1 MSGIFGQETARGMCT
16 ETIEGVDLEKLKH
29 NTIAYSHYL
38 LH

>member
-1 MSGIFGQETARGMCT
+1 MFGQETARGMCT

-29 NTIAYSHYL
+29 NTSSIAYSHYL